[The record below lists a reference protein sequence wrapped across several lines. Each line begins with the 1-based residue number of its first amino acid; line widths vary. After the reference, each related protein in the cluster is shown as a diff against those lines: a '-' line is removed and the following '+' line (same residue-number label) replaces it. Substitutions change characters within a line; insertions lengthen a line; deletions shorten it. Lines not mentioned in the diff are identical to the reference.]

1 MTRSTELDRLD
12 PAPRLPRAPRR
23 RKGPA
28 ETAVCRDLG
37 KLPTDLRM
45 SSVAVA
51 AVLLAR
57 QLDEGGMTPR
67 DASGHVREL
76 RMCMTQL
83 REWNPSGTQAGDATD
98 TARAQ
103 VEKARA
109 LYVVDIEARP

>member
-1 MTRSTELDRLD
+1 MTGPTEMDRLD
-12 PAPRLPRAPRR
+12 PASRSPRR
-23 RKGPA
+23 RKGAA
-28 ETAVCRDLG
+28 EAAVARDLR
-37 KLPTDLRM
+37 KLPADLRV

-83 REWNPSGTQAGDATD
+83 REWNPSGTQAGDGTD
-98 TARAQ
+98 ARREN
-103 VEKARA
+103 VENARLHA
-109 LYVVDIEARP
+109 VESTG